1 MKQDEL
7 QYGTPLTKRQKW
19 QGFGYYAL
27 MIIGSLLAYF
37 PALVI
42 TLEEQINQTGY
53 SRFSAVQYALLSLIQ
68 LLVLALIA
76 LLGGNSSF
84 KK

>member
-7 QYGTPLTKRQKW
+7 QYGMPLTKRQRW
-19 QGFGYYAL
+19 QGFGYYVL

-42 TLEEQINQTGY
+42 IIEEQINQTGY
-53 SRFSAVQYALLSLIQ
+53 RVFQQYSMRYYHLFSH
-68 LLVLALIA
+68 
-76 LLGGNSSF
+76 
-84 KK
+84 